1 MLLGAKK
8 STMAN
13 LFLKDPKV
21 VFVVGLVGLTG
32 YITDAVLFPVSYEL
46 TLLNISCA
54 GLTGIAL
61 LFHIIK
67 RPKIEVSL
75 SLFAI
80 ILFVNLLVAPFLQL
94 SEPDFSSFYIRNTLI
109 FWVIMPLLGLTIHKR
124 IFLLC
129 AIIYL
134 VQFGIILSISNNSFL
149 SSSSGT
155 IFLVLIGYIYVIL
168 FLLRSID
175 ETSQKAADLIEDL
188 SDKNQEL
195 NKKRD
200 QLDSLLKTKN
210 KLFSILAH
218 DLQSPFMG
226 ITGLSKMI
234 KDRAEEGKTEE
245 VIEYSS
251 MITDSAI
258 RTNALF
264 SNLLDW
270 ANSQTGE
277 LKMEPETKILDYYL
291 DETIEL
297 LKDLQQK
304 KQISIERINTDLSVF
319 ADPNGLKTVF
329 RNLISNALKFTPENG
344 QIKIS
349 AQENNDQ
356 TVISISDSGIGI
368 KEDIL
373 PILFKT
379 DSYFTTSGTNHE
391 KETGLGLSLS
401 KDMIEKHG
409 GEIWVE
415 NNLNE
420 GVIFHFSLPHNI

>member
-1 MLLGAKK
+1 MFLGAKK
-8 STMAN
+8 IHMAN
-13 LFLKDPKV
+13 LFLKDPKIV
-21 VFVVGLVGLTG
+21 SVVGLVGFAG
-32 YITDAVLFPVSYEL
+32 YITDSVLFPGSFEL
-46 TLLNISCA
+46 EILNISCMV
-54 GLTGIAL
+54 LTAMAI
-61 LFHIIK
+61 LFHLIK

-80 ILFVNLLVAPFLQL
+80 ILFVNLLVAPFIQL

-124 IFLLC
+124 VFLLC
-129 AIIYL
+129 SIIYL
-134 VQFGIILSISNNSFL
+134 VQFAIILFISNNSFL
-149 SSSSGT
+149 SNSSGT

-175 ETSQKAADLIEDL
+175 ETSKKAEDLIEDL
-188 SDKNQEL
+188 RDKNHEL
-195 NKKRD
+195 NRKRD

-210 KLFSILAH
+210 KLFSIIAH

-226 ITGLSKMI
+226 ISGLSEMI
-234 KDRAEEGKTEE
+234 KVRALEGKTEE

-251 MITDSAI
+251 MITDSTL

-264 SNLLDW
+264 TNLLDW

-277 LKMEPETKILDYYL
+277 LEMKPESKVLDHYL

-304 KQISIERINTDLSVF
+304 KQISIERINTDLNIY
-319 ADPNGLKTVF
+319 ADSNGLKTVL

-349 AQENNDQ
+349 AQDDTHQ
-356 TVISISDSGIGI
+356 TVVSISDSGIGI

-373 PILFKT
+373 PILLKT
-379 DSYFTTSGTNHE
+379 DSYFTTSGTNQE
-391 KETGLGLSLS
+391 QGTGLGLSLS

-415 NNLNE
+415 NNLNK
-420 GVIFHFSLPHNI
+420 GVVFHFSLPRNI